1 MRKLPS
7 TGYISYV
14 VLFCFSSLH
23 GCKSIPNPEADGF
36 IRSMREL
43 DRAQRPQGQDL
54 PMERFIAWQT
64 QRDTGSL
71 SPPELQRALERLAT
85 ETAQIVQR
93 IDAIKPR
100 TTLARDVIAGYRTS
114 HESAR
119 LGFEDLIDDMRL
131 HTVGNTVRGESRVRT
146 AITTIRQVRQQR
158 RAVEAQ
164 FGEEPSH

>member
-1 MRKLPS
+1 MRKLPG
-7 TGYISYV
+7 TGYASYV
-14 VLFCFSSLH
+14 VLSCFISLQS
-23 GCKSIPNPEADGF
+23 CQSIPNPEADGF

-43 DRAQRPQGQDL
+43 DRAQRPEGQDL
-54 PMERFIAWQT
+54 PMERFVAWQT

-71 SPPELQRALERLAT
+71 SPPELQQALELLAS

-100 TTLARDVIAGYRTS
+100 TTLARDVIAGYRIS

-131 HTVGNTVRGESRVRT
+131 NTAGSTVRGENRVRT
-146 AITTIRQVRQQR
+146 AIAAIRQVRQRR
-158 RAVEAQ
+158 RAVEVQ
-164 FGEEPSH
+164 FGGEPSH